1 MPFNTALGPTI
12 RKEHIIQII
21 NAWIGQ
27 SGYGVPMSL
36 TQVTEAGVSALTI
49 RNQGAGGHLKIYHSD
64 TTANPNPI
72 FSVTDAG
79 VVYTI
84 GSGSGSG
91 AGVTPGLPFA
101 NAGTTG
107 LWSPAAGTIGMAAS
121 GVDAARVTSTALTLN
136 GLTTTAQG
144 LAADADGLVLKP
156 TNASTSTQ
164 SGPRIVLRA
173 TSLNGSTLYTRDFIL
188 RASTTDSTG
197 NGRFEI
203 LTRVD
208 SLVGGVTTAGAETPI
223 FSTSTALTVA
233 VGRALL
239 APVAFA
245 PASTNGPVVGLV
257 TTGSDKYELQFVGNS
272 TGAQS
277 AYVTLVVPVNY
288 DGTKPITFRMYWY
301 TPNQLGRMTWG
312 ASFNIINPAT
322 VTNYALDQA
331 LGARGTDMTVAMNTA
346 SKALTETVV
355 TVPATT
361 GAATTNSQ
369 TDTRLWA
376 GKLMELG
383 VRGQVMYQN
392 PPLSAITGTVSAGG
406 GTTTAG
412 TYYYAYTQLENNA
425 TPTYESASSP
435 VSAGIVVASA
445 QTVTLTVPVVALTAT
460 GKYRLYRDTSA
471 LFASGPQYKDITA
484 IGTVSDTGAGWTAT
498 GATRSWPGL
507 VPVQANLRAVMVE
520 FGG

>member
-1 MPFNTALGPTI
+1 MPFNTSLGPTI
-12 RKEHIIQII
+12 RKEHILQII
-21 NAWIGQ
+21 YAWIGQ
-27 SGYGVPMSL
+27 AGYGVPLSL
-36 TQVTEAGVSALTI
+36 TQVNEASVSALTI
-49 RNQGAGGHLKIYHSD
+49 RNQNTSGGHLKIYHSD
-64 TTANPNPI
+64 TTTYPSPI

-79 VVYTI
+79 VTYTI
-84 GSGSGSG
+84 GSGTSGG

-101 NAGTTG
+101 NSATTG
-107 LWSPAAGTIGMAAS
+107 MWSPAAGTIGMAAA
-121 GVDAARVTSTALTLN
+121 GVDAAQITSSALTLK

-156 TNASTSTQ
+156 TNATTATQ

-173 TSLNGSTLYTRDFIL
+173 TSLEGSTLHTRDFIL
-188 RASTTDSTG
+188 RASTIDSAG

-203 LTRVD
+203 LTKLD
-208 SLVGGVTTAGAETPI
+208 SGAETPI

-233 VGRALL
+233 TGRALL

-257 TTGSDKYELQFVGNS
+257 TTGSDKYELQFLANT

-277 AYVTLVVPVNY
+277 AYVTLVVPATY
-288 DGTKPITFRMYWY
+288 DGTKPITFRPYWY
-301 TPNQLGRMTWG
+301 TPNMLGKTTWG
-312 ASFNIINPAT
+312 VSFNIINPDTA
-322 VTNYALDQA
+322 TNYTLDQSLA
-331 LGARGTDMTVAMNTA
+331 SRGTDVTVAHSTV
-346 SKALTETVV
+346 SRKLTETLV

-361 GAATTNSQ
+361 GGATTNSQ

-383 VRGQVMYQN
+383 IRGLVTYQN
-392 PPLSAITGTVSAGG
+392 PPLSAITGTASGVG

-412 TYYYAYTQLENNA
+412 TYYYAYTQLDNVTNP
-425 TPTYESASSP
+425 PTYESASSP
-435 VSAGIVVASA
+435 VSAGIVVTSA
-445 QTVTLTVPVVALTAT
+445 QTVTLSIPSVALTPT

-471 LFASGPQYKDITA
+471 SFTSGPKYKDITTL
-484 IGTVSDTGAGWTAT
+484 GTVSDTGAGWTAT
-498 GATRSWPGL
+498 ASTWAWPGL
-507 VPVQANLRAVMVE
+507 TPVQSNLRAVMVE

>member
-36 TQVTEAGVSALTI
+36 TQITEAGVSALTI

-144 LAADADGLVLKP
+144 LAADA
-156 TNASTSTQ
+156 
-164 SGPRIVLRA
+164 
-173 TSLNGSTLYTRDFIL
+173 
-188 RASTTDSTG
+188 
-197 NGRFEI
+197 EI
-203 LTRVD
+203 LTRLD
-208 SLVGGVTTAGAETPI
+208 SLASGVTTVGAETPI

-288 DGTKPITFRMYWY
+288 DGTKQITFRMYWY
-301 TPNQLGRMTWG
+301 TPNRLGKTTWG

-331 LGARGTDMTVAMNTA
+331 LGARGTDVIVAHNTA
-346 SKALTETVV
+346 SKTLTETVV

-383 VRGQVMYQN
+383 IRGQVTYQN
-392 PPLSAITGTVSAGG
+392 PPLSAITGTAAGSG

-412 TYYYAYTQLENNA
+412 TYYYAYTQLEYA
-425 TPTYESASSP
+425 TTPTYESASSP
-435 VSAGIVVASA
+435 VSAGIVVGVA

-471 LFASGPQYKDITA
+471 SFASGPQYKDITA
-484 IGTVSDTGAGWTAT
+484 TGTVSDTGAGWTAT

>member
-1 MPFNTALGPTI
+1 MPFNTSLGPTI
-12 RKEHIIQII
+12 RKEHILQII
-21 NAWIGQ
+21 SAWIGQ
-27 SGYGVPMSL
+27 AGGGVPLSL
-36 TQVTEAGVSALTI
+36 TQINEAGVSALTI
-49 RNQGAGGHLKIYHSD
+49 RNQGGGGHLKIYHSN
-64 TTANPNPI
+64 TTANPDPI

-101 NAGTTG
+101 NAATTG

-188 RASTTDSTG
+188 RASTTDSSG

-203 LTRVD
+203 LTRLD
-208 SLVGGVTTAGAETPI
+208 SGAETPI

-257 TTGSDKYELQFVGNS
+257 TAGSDKYELQFVGNS

-301 TPNQLGRMTWG
+301 TPNRLGKVTWG

-331 LGARGTDMTVAMNTA
+331 LGARGTDVTAAHNTA
-346 SKALTETVV
+346 SKTLTETVV

-383 VRGQVMYQN
+383 IRGQVTYQN
-392 PPLSAITGTVSAGG
+392 PPLSAITGTAGG
-406 GTTTAG
+406 TGGTITAG
-412 TYYYAYTQLENNA
+412 TYYYAYTQLEYA
-425 TPTYESASSP
+425 TPPTYESASSP
-435 VSAGIVVASA
+435 VSAGIAVTGT
-445 QTVTLTVPVVALTAT
+445 QTVTLTIPTPALSAT

-471 LFASGPQYKDITA
+471 LFVSGPQYKDITA
-484 IGTVSDTGAGWTAT
+484 IGTVTDTGAGWTPNAST
-498 GATRSWPGL
+498 WGWPGTT
-507 VPVQANLRAVMVE
+507 PVQANLRAVMVE